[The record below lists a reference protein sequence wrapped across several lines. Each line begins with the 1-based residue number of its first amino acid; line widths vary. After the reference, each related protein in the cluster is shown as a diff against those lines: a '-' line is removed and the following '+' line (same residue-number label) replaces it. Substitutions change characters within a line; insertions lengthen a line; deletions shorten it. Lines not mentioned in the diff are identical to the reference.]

1 MSEYLR
7 HGRFLLAMEVE
18 NQFEQDIIQQLPRDY
33 RAVDIGGCDHSLA
46 LRIMKDRP
54 DGNVLSVDP
63 FPKHPDVLPMSG
75 MEFLSNPTMDL
86 DAIIFRYSI
95 HLIDDKEDLNL
106 LVEQCLSIV
115 KSIYILG
122 LSPQSRFPWSMSIQH
137 RFESSCKNIDTLPDA
152 TTFCIPTTIHLYDFR
167 TLIAS
172 RAWSFL
178 QDVPDPEIEDCL
190 KNMESENNIMI
201 NLYYTM
207 VQIKR

>member
-54 DGNVLSVDP
+54 DGSVLSVDP
-63 FPKHPDVLPMSG
+63 FPKHLDVLSMSG

-95 HLIDDKEDLNL
+95 HLIDEKEDLNL

>member
-7 HGRFLLAMEVE
+7 HGRFLLAAEIE
-18 NQFEQDIIQQLPRDY
+18 NRFDQEIIRQLPRDY

-54 DGNVLSVDP
+54 DGSVVSIDP
-63 FPKHPDVLPMSG
+63 FPQHPDVLPMSG
-75 MEFLSNPTMDL
+75 MEFLSTPTMEL

-95 HLIDDKEDLNL
+95 HLIDEKEDLNL
-106 LVEQCLSIV
+106 LVEQCLSIA

-137 RFESSCKNIDTLPDA
+137 RFETSCKNIDALPEA
-152 TTFCIPTTIHLYDFR
+152 TTFCIPISIHLDDFR

-172 RAWSFL
+172 RSWSFL
-178 QDVPDPEIEDCL
+178 QDVPDSEIEDCL
-190 KNMESENNIMI
+190 KNMESEKNIMI

-207 VQIKR
+207 IQIKR